1 LIYSG
6 FIADPVGSGY
16 LMREIRGIY
25 MHGMVTVK
33 GKDEIFSIYSLS
45 MRKIISSKAVQKC
58 TDARRANPE
67 K

>member
-33 GKDEIFSIYSLS
+33 GKDEIF
-45 MRKIISSKAVQKC
+45 
-58 TDARRANPE
+58 
-67 K
+67 